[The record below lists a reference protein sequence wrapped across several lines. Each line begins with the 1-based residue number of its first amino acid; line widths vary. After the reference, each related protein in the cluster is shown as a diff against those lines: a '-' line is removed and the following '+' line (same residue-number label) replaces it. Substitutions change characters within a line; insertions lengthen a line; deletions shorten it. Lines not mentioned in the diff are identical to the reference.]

1 MMANSDSKSAIGHV
15 NAPRKPRILLG
26 CCGSVAAMKFGLV
39 FNAFSEWA
47 EVRAVVTETSLQ
59 FLVHEK
65 AESLFTHRHDIYKDD
80 SEWKNWKKIGDS
92 VLHIELANWADIMVI
107 APLSAHTAA
116 KIAGGL
122 CDNLLTS
129 IVRAWD
135 YEKPMF
141 VAPSMDG
148 CMWRNPFTEQNF
160 MSIEELGVTLIPPVQ
175 HMPTNMREM
184 ADPSTIFSTVKSFYD
199 SNILKDK

>member
-1 MMANSDSKSAIGHV
+1 MIMNFDAK
-15 NAPRKPRILLG
+15 RKPRIVLG
-26 CCGSVAAMKFGLV
+26 ACGSVAAMKFGLV
-39 FNAFSEWA
+39 LRALSEWA
-47 EVRAVVTETSLQ
+47 EVKAVVTKTALQ
-59 FLVHEK
+59 FLANEK
-65 AESLFTHRHDIYKDD
+65 AESMFEVIFCDDHD
-80 SEWKNWKKIGDS
+80 WKNRKKIGDS
-92 VLHIELANWADIMVI
+92 VLHIELAKWADIIVI

-175 HMPTNMREM
+175 HMQTNMREM
-184 ADPSTIFSTVKSFYD
+184 ADPSTISSTVKSFYD
-199 SNILKDK
+199 SKILKDK